1 MEHKNTHEQKLL
13 LQKLRSPLHVDY
25 ICKNIFDGNFDLCNK
40 ILEELIDFG
49 LIDVNNDYYFLKSNI
64 NKVFGDQS

>member
-25 ICKNIFDGNFDLCNK
+25 ICKNIFDGDFDLCYK
-40 ILEELIDFG
+40 ILQELIDFG
-49 LIDVNNDYYFLKSNI
+49 LIEENNHYYKLK
-64 NKVFGDQS
+64 NK